1 MLLGL
6 GVFAILLVGVI
17 IGLVVWLAKSR
28 ERAIQAE
35 TVAFALIKGNERSH
49 AANKIMSEPVA
60 YEPAWIRAARDRLR
74 DDDRLS

>member
-1 MLLGL
+1 MIMGL
-6 GVFAILLVGVI
+6 GVVVIALVATI
-17 IGLVVWLAKSR
+17 IGLIIWLAKSR

-35 TVAFALIKGNERSH
+35 TVAAALIKGSERSH

-74 DDDRLS
+74 DNDRFS